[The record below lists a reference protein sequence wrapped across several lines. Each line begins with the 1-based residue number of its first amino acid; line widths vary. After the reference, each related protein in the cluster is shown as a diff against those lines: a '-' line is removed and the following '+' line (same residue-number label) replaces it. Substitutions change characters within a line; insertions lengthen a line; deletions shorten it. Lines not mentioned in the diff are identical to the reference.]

1 MGCGW
6 AREGIQGGTARGCN
20 KPAFNIV
27 FKEERS
33 NVFLVLC
40 CLPVFLLG
48 VAFLSGEKA
57 VLLLTFCY
65 SAVLWSTSFLVTA
78 GLVGGKD

>member
-1 MGCGW
+1 MGGGRV
-6 AREGIQGGTARGCN
+6 REGIQGGAARGYD

-40 CLPVFLLG
+40 CLPVSLVG
-48 VAFLSGEKA
+48 VAFLSGERS

-65 SAVLWSTSFLVTA
+65 SAVL
-78 GLVGGKD
+78 